1 VTACDLCDLCGFGY
15 KTGGLSSSSA
25 VPDELNEVIKDE
37 DLKVEFLGKCGNP
50 GESPGRHC
58 FQDLCGSL
66 HNLLNAMKTNKF
78 FEAICNMTSSEGA
91 NCQQLLGLVKTWQ
104 GRICKTDS

>member
-1 VTACDLCDLCGFGY
+1 MFCSGRYETRKKMLPPSTQKLQDLSRSGRLPVEIIWTSGHGN
-15 KTGGLSSSSA
+15 KL
-25 VPDELNEVIKDE
+25 VPD
-37 DLKVEFLGKCGNP
+37 
-50 GESPGRHC
+50 SAQRHEG
-58 FQDLCGSL
+58 QQIQ
-66 HNLLNAMKTNKF
+66 LNAMKTNKF